1 MFQRLYHAQRVF
13 IAEVRS
19 ARAPFRVLQSLE
31 KARLRPPQAIA
42 RCLVKMGDGLVAR
55 QTQAPCEQR
64 PKMVICDVC
73 GCGTG
78 VAAMIK
84 IPECFDKLKGRL
96 ARIQYMR
103 THRAR
108 SAGKSQ
114 QYSEGYQAK
123 LQEGPGYRRFRD
135 IRRKRAAPAVI
146 IFIPQKANVRG
157 IADRL

>member
-19 ARAPFRVLQSLE
+19 ARAPFRVLQSWQ
-31 KARLRPPQAIA
+31 KAGLRPPKAIA

-84 IPECFDKLKGRL
+84 IPERFAQLKGC
-96 ARIQYMR
+96 
-103 THRAR
+103 T
-108 SAGKSQ
+108 AGFQS
-114 QYSEGYQAK
+114 
-123 LQEGPGYRRFRD
+123 
-135 IRRKRAAPAVI
+135 
-146 IFIPQKANVRG
+146 
-157 IADRL
+157 